1 MPTIFTR
8 GYNRSSCR
16 AHTLKLLAFALVA
29 NTRRKIVYANN
40 TPPSPATNS
49 PQADG
54 YEYGAVDAPISIAW
68 GVGVLAILTSFLP
81 LALQG
86 GEEALDEM
94 RENEKYSFGKSKDI
108 LKGRGKR
115 R

>member
-1 MPTIFTR
+1 M
-8 GYNRSSCR
+8 
-16 AHTLKLLAFALVA
+16 
-29 NTRRKIVYANN
+29 
-40 TPPSPATNS
+40 
-49 PQADG
+49 
-54 YEYGAVDAPISIAW
+54 
-68 GVGVLAILTSFLP
+68 LAILTSFLP